1 MVAVYDIINEAGSVG
16 DFMLNAGD
24 RIVHNGITAEWKG
37 NQFQVTSMNA
47 TARDNYPDVRVNQ
60 PLPRKYRGGFVNALR
75 ASSGLQRIDFDGGGG
90 VRGQINNTP
99 VGVTPGNNDSRET
112 EADSERRLRRRGA
125 WAASKRA
132 FQGTLGISLSLGLP
146 LAAYSQLEQELKEL
160 HNLKYPIPPGEDGHD
175 PQLWANP
182 MSEEQYQI
190 AAGRYFATWVG
201 TFVVPALITILRK
214 GRRAIMALLTPIRSM
229 MAAAAAIRQGIS
241 IAAGPGFL
249 GMAVFN
255 ALVLLLTE
263 VGIYFAAQAIMR
275 NENVRNALIKFVASY
290 YGMQFAKAMDISYN
304 VIGSAIVGAIDLATD
319 DDDAVAAVKDAVDEF
334 AATQGGA
341 APTVSDTEVGQGAAE
356 VTPAAQGT
364 GSGLDNVFD

>member
-214 GRRAIMALLTPIRSM
+214 GRRAIMALLTPIRTM
-229 MAAAAAIRQGIS
+229 
-241 IAAGPGFL
+241 
-249 GMAVFN
+249 MAVFN